1 MDIILKLTLTFTD
14 SIENPVL
21 NEEYLQA
28 KNAEVIAGPI
38 ELSSCMDLSD
48 QGGVVTLTGP
58 KLLKT
63 KGRNYLLHIKTMA
76 DLSKEGQGKTR
87 GNYLLISCSGV

>member
-1 MDIILKLTLTFTD
+1 MVPLTFTV
-14 SIENPVL
+14 SIENRVL

-28 KNAEVIAGPI
+28 RNAEVIAGPI

-63 KGRNYLLHIKTMA
+63 KGRNYFCILKQWQIYQK
-76 DLSKEGQGKTR
+76 R
-87 GNYLLISCSGV
+87 GREKLEVIIY